1 MRIRSPSLPELH
13 AFVASARLG
22 SLAKAAQA
30 LYVTPGA
37 VSRAISRIEEQFG
50 QALFVRQGRNS
61 QLTDEGWIYF
71 EAIASAIDTLES
83 AAMRAQVSSEAATL
97 QLSMTPTLASHWFIR
112 RWPDFQRRHPEITL
126 TFVPY
131 RRDEFP
137 VVSSQGAS
145 LRGGDGAWP
154 AGVEGDYVVGRE
166 IVPVCRPQD
175 LAQMEPISSPCDLM
189 KRPLLFHT
197 LYPRTWATW
206 FEGVG
211 CTCQGL
217 TPSASFEQ
225 VSQLLEAAASGVGFA
240 LVQRCLIDDY
250 LAAGKLVIAY
260 PKRVMNDRAYYLCY
274 PETLRRSPAVIALR
288 VWLQEQGR
296 EHELSSESGEP
307 GVAR

>member
-13 AFVASARLG
+13 AFVTSARLG

-37 VSRAISRIEEQFG
+37 VSRAISRVEEQFG
-50 QALFVRQGRNS
+50 QALFVRQGRIT
-61 QLTDEGWIYF
+61 QLTEEGRIYL
-71 EAIASAIDTLES
+71 EAVAPAIDMLES
-83 AAMRAQVSSEAATL
+83 AAMRAQVSEETATL
-97 QLSMTPTLASHWFIR
+97 QLAITPTLASHWFIR
-112 RWPDFQRRHPEITL
+112 RLPDFQRRHPEITL

-154 AGVEGDYVVGRE
+154 AGVEGDYVIGRE
-166 IVPVCRPQD
+166 IVPVRRPLEVSRTD
-175 LAQMEPISSPCDLM
+175 TVRSPCELLHQ
-189 KRPLLFHT
+189 PLLFHT
-197 LYPRTWATW
+197 LHPRTWATW

-211 CTCQGL
+211 CACPDL
-217 TPSASFEQ
+217 VPAASFEQ
-225 VSQLLEAAASGVGFA
+225 VSQLLEAAASGLGVA
-240 LVQRCLIDDY
+240 LVQRCLVDDY

-260 PKRVMNDRAYYLCY
+260 PKRVMNDRGYYLCY

-288 VWLQEQGR
+288 AWLQEQGR
-296 EHELSSESGEP
+296 EHEWSSEPGEP
-307 GVAR
+307 SVGR